1 MAHEEQVAAGRRRA
15 AREKHRLRLAVRVAF
30 VGDLDGEAAPFEL
43 DREPRGDAPEPG
55 RVAALRGDRA
65 EVHEEGARRGQ
76 DVPVG
81 ILRVCGHRV
90 SGASVSSAPLDS
102 FRRFPLARLIFRST
116 CVALLALP
124 CAMQAASRLLATEDL
139 ARLRTV
145 SDVQISPDGEWV
157 AYTVARLD
165 PEEDRQKRD
174 LWMVSW
180 DGTRRIQ
187 LTFGPANASK
197 PRWDPAGRHLA
208 FLSARGD
215 EKETRKGPQVWLLDR
230 AGGDARRVTSIPGG
244 VSDMAWSP
252 DGKRLVLEVEDPDPD
267 AEPELKEGWKR
278 KTKPPIVVDRYQF
291 KKDGGGYLDARR
303 SHLKLLDLETE
314 KVESLTSGRFSE
326 EAPAWSPDGTR
337 IAFVSNRTPDPD
349 RNDESAIFVVEA
361 RAGAEAL
368 QLTSHDGPD
377 GGKPAWSPDGKWIAF
392 LRGDET
398 KYTAYNQ
405 NRAAVVP
412 SAGGPVRV
420 LTAALDRRVYGP
432 LVWSRDG
439 ARLAFLVQDDRAKY
453 VGRVSAVGRTRG
465 EAHER
470 AARRGRPRGAEGRRV
485 RRSRRHARPN
495 LRRWRRLRAARCVL
509 SRRTTNGCGTC
520 GSGAVEDF
528 SSRSADGTEVHGLL
542 AKPPDFE
549 TGRKYPRSCG
559 STAAPTCRTNT
570 AFASS
575 AISWPRAAS
584 SVLAVNYRGGSGRG
598 SAYQKAIFADWGNKE
613 VQDLLGAV
621 TEAVRTGVADPDR
634 LGIGGWSYGGILT
647 NYVLARDSRFK
658 AAVSGA
664 SSSLQLSMYGTD
676 EYVLQY
682 ESELGPPWKSPDL
695 WIRLSYPFFHADRI
709 RTPTLFMGGT
719 RDFNVPVAGAEQMYQ
734 ALRSLGVET
743 RLVIYPDQRHELGPL
758 SYQQDRLERYA
769 SWFSRFLKP

>member
-1 MAHEEQVAAGRRRA
+1 
-15 AREKHRLRLAVRVAF
+15 
-30 VGDLDGEAAPFEL
+30 
-43 DREPRGDAPEPG
+43 
-55 RVAALRGDRA
+55 
-65 EVHEEGARRGQ
+65 
-76 DVPVG
+76 
-81 ILRVCGHRV
+81 
-90 SGASVSSAPLDS
+90 
-102 FRRFPLARLIFRST
+102 
-116 CVALLALP
+116 
-124 CAMQAASRLLATEDL
+124 MQAASRLLGTEDL

-145 SDVQISPDGEWV
+145 SDVQMSPDGEWV
-157 AYTVARLD
+157 AYSVARLD
-165 PEEDRQKRD
+165 AEEDRQKRD

-215 EKETRKGPQVWLLDR
+215 EKETRKGSQVWLLDR
-230 AGGDARRVTSIPGG
+230 SGGDARRVTSIPGG
-244 VSDMAWSP
+244 VSGMAWSP

-278 KTKPPIVVDRYQF
+278 KTKPPLVVDRYQF
-291 KKDGGGYLDARR
+291 KKDGDGYLDARR
-303 SHLKLLDLETE
+303 SHLKLLALETE

-326 EAPAWSPDGTR
+326 ESPAWSPDGTR

-361 RAGAEAL
+361 RAGAEAQ
-368 QLTSHDGPD
+368 QLTAHDGPD

-398 KYTAYNQ
+398 KYTGYNQ

-412 SAGGPVRV
+412 STGGAVRV

-439 ARLAFLVQDDRAKY
+439 DRLAFLVQDDRAKY
-453 VGRVSAVGRTRG
+453 VGRVSVSGGPVEKLTN
-465 EAHER
+465 
-470 AARRGRPRGAEGRRV
+470 GRRV
-485 RRSRRHARPN
+485 VDD
-495 LRRWRRLRAARCVL
+495 LAARKDGAYAVL
-509 SRRTTNGCGTC
+509 AGTATEPPEVAALE
-520 GSGAVEDF
+520 GGALRPLSAHNEWLRDVRLGAVEDF
-528 SSRSADGTEVHGLL
+528 ASRSADGTEVHGLV

-549 TGRKYPRSCG
+549 TGRKYPAVLWIHGGPNMQDEYSFRFERHFL
-559 STAAPTCRTNT
+559 AARGYV
-570 AFASS
+570 
-575 AISWPRAAS
+575 
-584 SVLAVNYRGGSGRG
+584 VLAINYRGGSGRG

-709 RTPTLFMGGT
+709 RTPVLFMGGT